1 MNSAEKTNVV
11 TLDNEEIDKFKMII
25 IGLGLKACRSSYRDS
40 EAESAYK
47 NFINRDLSYLAKYW
61 DYVGDDIQNDII
73 KKHKDIIFSLIKSI
87 SK

>member
-1 MNSAEKTNVV
+1 MSCAEETNVV
-11 TLDNEEIDKFKMII
+11 TLNNEEEDKFKMII
-25 IGLGLKACRSSYRDS
+25 IGLGLRACRSSYRDN

-47 NFINRDLSYLAKYW
+47 HFIGRSLSYLAKYW

-73 KKHKDIIFSLIKSI
+73 KKHKDEIFSLIKSA